1 MALREF
7 IQLNCVKTKR
17 RDESCGTLDCLLF
30 DHTLFVP
37 EDIFYVREEDLTLP
51 KCDGSQTEKHRPYRA
66 HQDGHHRVQDKEAW
80 DLKGIAEDAQARNPA
95 HVRERQGPAYE
106 DAKSRKTSVPV
117 ARTMGRREKRV
128 LTSEDFMEVLVDFE
142 PVWQEAKS
150 EEEDGKAEEEDSNE
164 HARGEPD
171 LARKRRDEIVLRK
184 AIEQRA

>member
-1 MALREF
+1 
-7 IQLNCVKTKR
+7 
-17 RDESCGTLDCLLF
+17 
-30 DHTLFVP
+30 
-37 EDIFYVREEDLTLP
+37 
-51 KCDGSQTEKHRPYRA
+51 
-66 HQDGHHRVQDKEAW
+66 
-80 DLKGIAEDAQARNPA
+80 
-95 HVRERQGPAYE
+95 
-106 DAKSRKTSVPV
+106 
-117 ARTMGRREKRV
+117 MGRREKRV